1 MNRERGKI
9 MQYDVVIIG
18 GGPGGYV
25 AAIKAAQ
32 LGGRVLLAEKDTLGG
47 VCLNRGCI
55 PTKTLLKCS
64 GMYKSLK
71 KAEQY
76 GILIVEPAF
85 DFSKMMDRKQQVVSN
100 LVKGINGLMKSNGI
114 DVVRGLGQIIDRNHV
129 QIDNKVFETKN
140 IIIATGSRPF
150 KPNIKG
156 IDSPAVMDSDALL
169 SMEAVPES
177 MVIIGGG
184 VIGIEFAI
192 LLEELGCKVTILEMM
207 DNILN
212 MADEEIIKECRG
224 ILKANRIEVVT
235 SARVVEI
242 DGGSVTYEKEGGRKT
257 VTGEKILV
265 STGRVPNTDQTE
277 LDTLGIRHRRGFIE
291 TDDRLHTSIAGIYA
305 IGDVNGKY
313 MLAHVASEEGITAVE
328 TIFGHEAEISYQNI
342 PQCIYS
348 HPEIAWVGLT
358 EKEAREMGYD
368 VATGKFPL
376 SANGKSQAD
385 GDTTGFIKLVTD
397 KKYGEILGAH
407 MVCAHATDM
416 ISECTLALRLESTA
430 ADLASMMHPHPTV
443 SEALSEA
450 ALKSIGKA
458 LHI

>member
-1 MNRERGKI
+1 